1 MEKVIKRNRKQVPF
15 DAEKIKIA
23 LRKANAD
30 VPKKHRLTEDEILMA
45 FVNQYDNK
53 SDDDPSRQEEIKKAI
68 SHPANS
74 TTDHP
79 NLPNNDQSYH
89 SN

>member
-1 MEKVIKRNRKQVPF
+1 MGTKRTPALVFGGAITLVP
-15 DAEKIKIA
+15 DS
-23 LRKANAD
+23 
-30 VPKKHRLTEDEILMA
+30 TEDEILMA